1 MELSRARILLTNDD
15 GVYANG
21 LKALE
26 RIARA
31 LSDDI
36 WIVAPA
42 TEQSAASHSLT
53 IARPLR
59 VRQQSE
65 RWYAVDGTP
74 TDSVLIGVNQVLK
87 DRRPDLILSGVNR
100 GGNLGEDVTYS
111 GTIAAAMEGTLLG
124 IPSIALS
131 QLATPDGPT
140 KWATAETHAPGIIRK
155 LAAAGWP
162 KDVLINLNFPNLP
175 PEEVSGA
182 RLCVQGRRK
191 LGSALLE
198 RHDPRG
204 RPYYWIDSARDED
217 PSLVGT
223 DLHAVNSGAI
233 SITPLYLDLT
243 HRATIESLAGA
254 FP

>member
-1 MELSRARILLTNDD
+1 MDLARARILITNDD
-15 GVYANG
+15 GVHASG

-26 RIARA
+26 RIACQ
-31 LSDDI
+31 LSEDV
-36 WIVAPA
+36 WVVAPA

-59 VRQQSE
+59 VRRNAE

-74 TDSVLIGVNQVLK
+74 TDSVLIAVNQVMK
-87 DRRPDLILSGVNR
+87 DRRPDLVLSGVNR

-131 QLATPDGPT
+131 QLAAVDAPT
-140 KWATAETHAPGIIRK
+140 KWGTAERWAPGVIRK
-155 LAAAGWP
+155 LVAAGWP
-162 KDVLINLNFPNLP
+162 EGVLINLNFPDVP
-175 PEEVSGA
+175 ADEVRGVRVCA
-182 RLCVQGRRK
+182 QGRRK
-191 LGSALLE
+191 LGSALIE

-204 RPYYWIDSARDED
+204 KPYYWIDAARDED
-217 PSLVGT
+217 ATLAGT
-223 DLHAVNSGAI
+223 DLNAVSAGAV
-233 SITPLYLDLT
+233 SVTPLYLDLT
-243 HRATIESLAGA
+243 HRPTLQTLAGL